1 MVKKL
6 LLGTILGG
14 LIVFAWGAISWM
26 VLPWHAA
33 TLQAFTNEAVVSKVI
48 QANAPQP
55 GVYFLPNPRR
65 QTTAAE
71 STASAKAA
79 KARMAESPMVF
90 GTIRLVGVSPDS
102 PAYYLQGLL
111 VDMIGAFFMS
121 RLLLTLPGLEYG
133 ARLRTI
139 TFVALTAGVL
149 TYLPDWHWW
158 GFSTAY
164 TAIKVLDLV
173 IGWFLTGLVMA
184 GVARP
189 E

>member
-6 LLGTILGG
+6 LLGTVLGG

-26 VLPWHAA
+26 VLPWHTA

-65 QTTAAE
+65 QTTGAE
-71 STASAKAA
+71 STASAKSD
-79 KARMAESPMVF
+79 KARMEEGPMVF
-90 GTIRLVGVSPDS
+90 GTIRLVGIRPDS
-102 PAYYLQGLL
+102 PTYYLKGLL
-111 VDMIGAFFMS
+111 MEMIGAFFMS
-121 RLLLTLPGLEYG
+121 WLLLTLPGLGYG

-139 TFVALTAGVL
+139 TLVALTAGAL

-158 GFSTAY
+158 GFSAAY

-173 IGWFLTGLVMA
+173 IGWFLAGLVMA
-184 GVARP
+184 RVARP